1 MGHEFAA
8 VVNLPS
14 RKTYRAG
21 KSTNRQM
28 TADDIDQLR
37 ELAKWHER
45 QARYLLLTVADGQH
59 DGGRFHNAAAARL
72 LRLVS
77 QIEQKKLPAPLPGPG
92 RQSLAPKS
100 KSLA

>member
-1 MGHEFAA
+1 MM
-8 VVNLPS
+8 P
-14 RKTYRAG
+14 
-21 KSTNRQM
+21 
-28 TADDIDQLR
+28 DDIDQLR
-37 ELAKWHER
+37 QLAKWHER

-92 RQSLAPKS
+92 RQSEGIRQERAILSQAWLAPKN